1 MPPFLFLFT
10 SNAVVANAA
19 VISLLQHLNGW
30 KAKGNDY
37 MLAKAQNFRDPNV
50 VNTQLIS
57 PTKDSLDN
65 YPGPRQASERKQRD

>member
-10 SNAVVANAA
+10 SNVVVANPG

-30 KAKGNDY
+30 KAKGIDY
-37 MLAKAQNFRDPNV
+37 MLANAQNFRDPNV

-57 PTKDSLDN
+57 PTKDNLSN
-65 YPGPRQASERKQRD
+65 YPRPQQALK